1 MTLLQMILGEE
12 EQVQEKKKMKEAEK
26 GMTEVQAV
34 WIKS

>member
-1 MTLLQMILGEE
+1 MILGEE

-26 GMTEVQAV
+26 GMTHMQLP